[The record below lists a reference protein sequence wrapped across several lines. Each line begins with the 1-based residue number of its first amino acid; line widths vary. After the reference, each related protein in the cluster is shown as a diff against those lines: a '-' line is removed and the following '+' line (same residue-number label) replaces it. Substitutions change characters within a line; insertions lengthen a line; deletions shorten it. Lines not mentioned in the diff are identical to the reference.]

1 LLSFIFKLLQMRG
14 EEVRKILEDDGH
26 QFADVA
32 EKLTISPQNFYNWLG
47 VQDIKTGILE
57 KIARAINKDIYYFID
72 KQSNMTHER
81 DEITEGAIRYY
92 DIDVSAGPIEMYN
105 PESEIKFKKII
116 IPGYGDC
123 DFALNVWGD
132 SMDPVL
138 HTGEIILCKEWK
150 ESFIDYG
157 YIYLIITTENHRMIK
172 YVQPAVDKSKINCVS
187 ENSFYKTFE
196 INKTDILKLFVV
208 KGHINRRA
216 I

>member
-1 LLSFIFKLLQMRG
+1 MKG
-14 EEVRKILEDDGH
+14 EEVKKILEDDGH
-26 QFADVA
+26 QLVDVA
-32 EKLTISPQNFYNWLG
+32 QKLDISPQNFNNWLG

-57 KIARAINKDIYYFID
+57 KIAHAINKNIYYFID
-72 KQSNMTHER
+72 KQSLMSQER
-81 DEITEGAIRYY
+81 DEFPEGAIRYY
-92 DIDVSAGPIEMYN
+92 DIDASAGNVEMFD
-105 PESEIKFKKII
+105 PGKGIKSKKII

-138 HTGEIILCKEWK
+138 HNGEIILCKIWK
-150 ESFIDYG
+150 ESYIEFG

-172 YVQPAVDKSKINCVS
+172 YIQPGNDDSKITCAS
-187 ENSFYKTFE
+187 ENSFYKSFE
-196 INKTDILKLFVV
+196 IDKKDIIQLYVV